1 MHKTTEGF
9 FALQRR
15 QQLAFKVEAGDQCW
29 RIHTQVIE
37 AIAQPH
43 PLVERCSTVFRKELA
58 QACDSATCMATGGII
73 DGDVELEVMA
83 IDAQFRQFMGSD
95 QQVQRWLF
103 VAEVVADHLS
113 QECFAVLPQCQLQ
126 RALLIA
132 GAVQRHAFKA
142 AQTTEQALVD
152 QDMIAAWVAVTQ
164 FLEKGADQAV
174 VAWVAPVPQSALQP
188 GTIDDLGRRHLL
200 HKP

>member
-1 MHKTTEGF
+1 
-9 FALQRR
+9 
-15 QQLAFKVEAGDQCW
+15 
-29 RIHTQVIE
+29 
-37 AIAQPH
+37 
-43 PLVERCSTVFRKELA
+43 
-58 QACDSATCMATGGII
+58 
-73 DGDVELEVMA
+73 MA

-103 VAEVVADHLS
+103 VAEVVADHFS

-132 GAVQRHAFKA
+132 GAVQRHAFEA

-188 GTIDDLGRRHLL
+188 GAIDDLGRRHLL